1 MTDVI
6 PDAASV
12 QSGNLDP
19 QVPEHSQGDCKNL
32 VKPSVLLAGFGHN
45 IETRGPAPR
54 LSGPLTAPR
63 SWGIMA
69 SRLSQSCWPD
79 GRVVPPVRLA
89 HKFVLWLSVAL
100 CSTAGSGFA
109 QVMLKPVQPGE
120 PITLL
125 PTDAAVFESPESK
138 KDLPCTVVGR
148 KADLGFDLRFH
159 SGFDV
164 TLPLRELSGDGS
176 MLSVVFR
183 VYPQDKKEQAAYF
196 VQHFKVPVVE
206 EDAKGDATLQ
216 GTIDVGPGKYRV
228 EWLMRDKLERVCS
241 SAWDVEAALP
251 AKDQPMPLFI
261 DPGQISETAPEPF
274 VDDAST
280 PASRQTD
287 GVNLKLLVNFAPQ
300 DSTSSTLQRTDTE
313 ALVSI
318 LKTIQRDAHVS
329 RLSLV
334 AFNIG
339 ENRIV
344 YRQETADRIDFPALG
359 KALQTMKL
367 GTVNV
372 AKLSEKHSE
381 TDFLQELIET
391 EVAGSAHP
399 DAVIFAGPKAMLSA
413 DVPQEG
419 LRRIGDIECPV
430 FYMNYN
436 LNPQAVPWKDSISHA
451 IRAFKGTEFTISRPR
466 DLWVSTSEMF
476 SRITRSKRQHAIA
489 AAASASTGTH

>member
-1 MTDVI
+1 
-6 PDAASV
+6 
-12 QSGNLDP
+12 
-19 QVPEHSQGDCKNL
+19 
-32 VKPSVLLAGFGHN
+32 
-45 IETRGPAPR
+45 
-54 LSGPLTAPR
+54 
-63 SWGIMA
+63 MA
-69 SRLSQSCWPD
+69 SRLSQSCSPD
-79 GRVVPPVRLA
+79 ERVVPPVRFAQKLVLCLA
-89 HKFVLWLSVAL
+89 VAL
-100 CSTAGSGFA
+100 YSTASCGFA

-125 PTDAAVFESPESK
+125 PTDAAVFESPESR
-138 KDLPCTVVGR
+138 KDLPCTVAGR
-148 KADLGFDLRFH
+148 KADLGFDLKFH

-164 TLPLRELSGDGS
+164 TIPLRELSGDAS
-176 MLSVVFR
+176 TLSVVFR
-183 VYPQDKKEQAAYF
+183 VYPQGNKEHAAYF

-216 GTIDVGPGKYRV
+216 GSIDVGPGKYRV
-228 EWLMRDKLERVCS
+228 EWLMRDKVERVCS
-241 SAWDVEAALP
+241 SAWDIEAALSP
-251 AKDQPMPLFI
+251 KDKPMPLFI
-261 DPGQISETAPEPF
+261 DPDQIAESLAEPF
-274 VDDAST
+274 MDDAGSQ
-280 PASRQTD
+280 PSHQAD

-300 DSTSSTLQRTDTE
+300 DATSPTLQRSDTE

-318 LKTIQRDAHVS
+318 LKTIQRDKNVA

-344 YRQETADRIDFPALG
+344 YRQEAADRIDFPALG
-359 KALQTMKL
+359 KALQSMKL

-372 AKLSEKHSE
+372 AKLGDKHSE
-381 TDFLQELIET
+381 TDFLEELIEK
-391 EVAGSAHP
+391 EVADTAHP

-413 DVPQEG
+413 DVPQED

-451 IRAFKGTEFTISRPR
+451 IRAFKGTEYTISRPR

-476 SRITRSKRQHAIA
+476 SRIVRSKRQHAMA